1 MIIRRVFLIVLDS
14 FGIGAEPDAA
24 EFGDAATV
32 NTLASCA
39 TSDKLNVPNMQKLG
53 LFNIDGV
60 EVGEKQDY
68 FAGSIARL
76 QEASKGKD
84 TTTGHW
90 EIAGVIS
97 EKAMPTY
104 PEGFPPEII
113 EKLENAFGRK
123 IICNKPYSGTKVIHD
138 YGEEHMKTGALIVYT
153 SADSVLQIAAHE
165 DIVPP
170 EELYK
175 YCRQARSIMCGEHAV
190 GRIIARPF
198 EGTYPEF
205 DRTPRRHDFS
215 LEAPEDTVLD
225 MLKVTG
231 NSVLGIGKIPD
242 IFADRGI
249 TRKVP
254 INGNVDGMNK
264 ALEWVDNDFFGLCF
278 INLVDFDMKQ
288 FFSAKA

>member
-76 QEASKGKD
+76 QEACKGKD

-104 PEGFPPEII
+104 PDGFPPEII

-123 IICNKPYSGTKVIHD
+123 VICNKPYSGTKVIH
-138 YGEEHMKTGALIVYT
+138 TV
-153 SADSVLQIAAHE
+153 
-165 DIVPP
+165 
-170 EELYK
+170 
-175 YCRQARSIMCGEHAV
+175 RSI
-190 GRIIARPF
+190 
-198 EGTYPEF
+198 
-205 DRTPRRHDFS
+205 
-215 LEAPEDTVLD
+215 
-225 MLKVTG
+225 
-231 NSVLGIGKIPD
+231 
-242 IFADRGI
+242 
-249 TRKVP
+249 
-254 INGNVDGMNK
+254 
-264 ALEWVDNDFFGLCF
+264 
-278 INLVDFDMKQ
+278 
-288 FFSAKA
+288 